1 MAAVQ
6 KMAFGLKIRLDI
18 YINFL
23 SLAVRNMSSS
33 TIVVETKSGLVRGY
47 KKNSSS
53 GRGFFSFRGIPY
65 AQAPI
70 GKLRFQM
77 PQPVIRH
84 SEVLDASKCGPDCPQ
99 FNLLTRY

>member
-6 KMAFGLKIRLDI
+6 KMALPFGLKIRLDI
-18 YINFL
+18 YIN
-23 SLAVRNMSSS
+23 SAGVRNMSSS
-33 TIVVETKSGLVRGY
+33 TIVVETKSGPFRGY
-47 KKNSSS
+47 TKKSSS
-53 GRGFFSFRGIPY
+53 GIGFFSFRGIPY

-99 FNLLTRY
+99 FNLLTR

>member
-18 YINFL
+18 YIN
-23 SLAVRNMSSS
+23 STRVRNMSSS
-33 TIVVETKSGLVRGY
+33 TIVVETKSGSYRGY
-47 KKNSSS
+47 TKKSTG

-77 PQPVIRH
+77 PQPVMPHLDI
-84 SEVLDASKCGPDCPQ
+84 LDACKCGPDCPQ
-99 FNLLTRY
+99 FNLFTR